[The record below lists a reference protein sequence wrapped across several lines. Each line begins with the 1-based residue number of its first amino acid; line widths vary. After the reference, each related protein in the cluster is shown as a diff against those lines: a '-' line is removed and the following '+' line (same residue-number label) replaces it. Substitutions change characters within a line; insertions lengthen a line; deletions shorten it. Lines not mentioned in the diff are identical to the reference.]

1 MRDTT
6 ICRVLHST
14 LLVLLFCCAVILGQP
29 EVRGQSSDLQTT
41 MKSLQDKMSNLGAF
55 YSTAYFTND
64 AGRTRQVQKVFEIT
78 SFDAD
83 ATACHISYSLT
94 NPNKVDS
101 EFSFDLKDVGRIE
114 VMTSEEKY
122 QEIAIKGGHPN
133 STQTTD
139 PTEYVVDVILNSL
152 NQDFMFYFADH
163 DEANSVAEAMRRA
176 ARLCGGQTDQ
186 PPGTGYV
193 GESSQ
198 EVQGSSN
205 AQNSNVTV
213 YNNTNESRLNSQGPQ
228 YVRGLSQCTRTQYEN
243 QGGTLWIVNNC
254 NVPVTVQ
261 LTSDSGNTWGQV
273 DVSPNNRAAASMMGM
288 GYNPRKDGT
297 VYLFTCPK
305 GSQPVLPNGSF
316 FLARNYKGQFTC
328 AQQ

>member
-1 MRDTT
+1 
-6 ICRVLHST
+6 
-14 LLVLLFCCAVILGQP
+14 
-29 EVRGQSSDLQTT
+29 

-78 SFDAD
+78 SFAAD

-94 NPNKVDS
+94 NPNKADS

-114 VMTSEEKY
+114 VMTSEEKW
-122 QEIAIKGGHPN
+122 QEVAIKAGHPN

-139 PTEYVVDVILNSL
+139 PTEYVVDVILRNS
-152 NQDFMFYFADH
+152 NQDFMFYFADQ
-163 DEANSVAEAMRRA
+163 DEANSVADAMRRA
-176 ARLCGGQTDQ
+176 AKLCGGQTDQ
-186 PPGTGYV
+186 PPGSGDV
-193 GESSQ
+193 GQSSQ
-198 EVQGSSN
+198 EVQGSSIARN
-205 AQNSNVTV
+205 LNVTV
-213 YNNTNESRLNSQGPQ
+213 DNNTNQPRSNSQGPQ
-228 YVRGLSQCTRTQYEN
+228 YIQGLSQCTRKQYES
-243 QGGTLWIVNNC
+243 QGGILWIVNNC
-254 NVPVTVQ
+254 NVSVTVQ

-273 DVSPNNRAAASMMGM
+273 DVSPNNRAAASTMGM
-288 GYNPRKDGT
+288 GYSPRKDGT

-305 GSQPVLPNGSF
+305 GSQPVLPDGSP